1 MRYVKLSFLFLV
13 FMAVGGDVASAQEAV
28 SAEKLALIREYLQ
41 VAGGSKS
48 ANERTD
54 MMLSFQEAESAK
66 MAASMI
72 EMDDKLS
79 PSDKAA
85 AKKMTVEISQRTM
98 KRTREFFSKEVDMEK
113 MVEEIIIPIYDKH
126 FSETEL
132 RDLIAFYKTPTGRKS
147 TELMPELMKATMTS
161 FSEKLTPKLQEFFK
175 RMAEEEYA
183 VVRKE
188 LLDAAK
194 KPSPKRKR
202 A

>member
-13 FMAVGGDVASAQEAV
+13 FMAVGGGVASAQEAV

-147 TELMPELMKATMTS
+147 TELMPELMKTAMTG